1 MRFIMKINKYDYMS
15 GELLQQY
22 KSISEA
28 AKDNNLTYV
37 AVMKQLQQ
45 DILKYPRRDYYF
57 GYKPK
62 KRWVIKCYD
71 NELWDLLGTYKNI
84 KDASVAT
91 GVNAQHISWAVR
103 KDLEFRNRIPG
114 STGLFFKREV
124 IL

>member
-1 MRFIMKINKYDYMS
+1 MCTIIKKYDYLT
-15 GELLQQY
+15 GEVLNTY
-22 KSISEA
+22 DNITEA
-28 AKDNNLTYV
+28 AIDNHLTYV
-37 AVMKQLQQ
+37 AVMKMLQQ
-45 DILKYPRRDYYF
+45 NMLKYPRRDFYLA
-57 GYKPK
+57 YKPK

-103 KDLEFRNRIPG
+103 KNLEFRNRIPG